1 MTIRTKKSN
10 RINMEQERVR
20 QIIDAAQKRFGI
32 YGYEKTTMSEIAS
45 DLDMCKGS
53 LYYYFPDKEHLY
65 IAVVKKEHDF
75 FIEKITQKIDLL
87 TDASQ
92 MVYEYMNIRVSYF
105 TTLLNLSRLRHE
117 TLHDLHSIMHQ
128 AWKVFRDQ
136 EEEILI
142 RILKIGI
149 EKGEFECRNID
160 EHVELFLDVIRGLTI
175 TSIKHKDVFY
185 LERNEAEKLLDKIKL
200 FVDMFV
206 NSLRK

>member
-1 MTIRTKKSN
+1 
-10 RINMEQERVR
+10 MEQERVR

-175 TSIKHKDVFY
+175 TSIKRHVCQFI
-185 LERNEAEKLLDKIKL
+185 EKVNTHSKILK
-200 FVDMFV
+200 
-206 NSLRK
+206 SK